1 MSLDSFYKYKR
12 CSFYPNS
19 GLANIKGADM
29 TIRAKKAGLSF
40 AESRK
45 KLLNNLKAGTDDAI
59 VEKKVNFRND
69 DVPTFLKRLKEF
81 EKKSRSAVLTV
92 K

>member
-1 MSLDSFYKYKR
+1 MERREKR
-12 CSFYPNS
+12 
-19 GLANIKGADM
+19 
-29 TIRAKKAGLSF
+29 AGLSF
-40 AESRK
+40 TECRRQ
-45 KLLNNLKAGTDDAI
+45 LLDNLKAGTGKAI

-81 EKKSRSAVLTV
+81 EEKSRAAVLTV